1 MAQNNSVRDG
11 RKPGWFHVD
20 NDIIDHYGSVIGAT
34 GIAVY
39 CALARYADRD
49 GRAFP
54 SHKRLSENLG
64 IARNTLRAA
73 LRKLEEVELI
83 TITPQKDA
91 NGVTN
96 GTTIYTLCVVAQ
108 PNAAYTRKGG
118 SAFDPPGSAI
128 DPGGGELLTPGGS
141 NAALEEDSIKKT
153 HDGDGDGR
161 TLAFLEN
168 EGVGSAKEFAHLPY
182 DQMVKDFNNRIA
194 AGQSIPLIVKAWRN
208 NPPTLEYHY
217 ERRSSPSDHAPNQ
230 PRRPKYSQFGSGQ
243 SDVKD
248 PGWMAREIA
257 KAERGEL

>member
-20 NDIIDHYGSVIGAT
+20 NDIIDHYGAAIGAT

-118 SAFDPPGSAI
+118 SNADPPGSNA
-128 DPGGGELLTPGGS
+128 DPGGGQMLTPGGS

-161 TLAFLEN
+161 TLGFLIDMGIGAAE
-168 EGVGSAKEFAHLPY
+168 EFAHLPFEQTKQDY
-182 DQMVKDFNNRIA
+182 YNRKADNQTNAI
-194 AGQSIPLIVKAWRN
+194 IVKAWRRK
-208 NPPTLEYHY
+208 PPTKDYCYDKPE
-217 ERRSSPSDHAPNQ
+217 Q
-230 PRRPKYSQFGSGQ
+230 PRSAPAPRP
-243 SDVKD
+243 
-248 PGWMAREIA
+248 
-257 KAERGEL
+257 AERSTVPPNIKRVSSASWKKADSGD

>member
-118 SAFDPPGSAI
+118 SNADPPGSNA
-128 DPGGGELLTPGGS
+128 DPGGGQMLTPGGS
-141 NAALEEDSIKKT
+141 NAALEEDSIKKN
-153 HDGDGDGR
+153 HDGDDGR
-161 TLAFLEN
+161 TLVFLES
-168 EGVGSAKEFAHLPY
+168 EGFGAAREFAHLPY
-182 DQMVKDFNNRIA
+182 EQTCLDYHNRRA
-194 AGQSIPLIVKAWRN
+194 EGQDIPIIVTAWRRK
-208 NPPTLEYHY
+208 PPTKDYHY
-217 ERRSSPSDHAPNQ
+217 ERPQ
-230 PRRPKYSQFGSGQ
+230 PRSAPAPRP
-243 SDVKD
+243 
-248 PGWMAREIA
+248 
-257 KAERGEL
+257 AERSTVPPNIKRVSSASWKKADSGD

>member
-20 NDIIDHYGSVIGAT
+20 NDIIDHYGAAIGAT

-118 SAFDPPGSAI
+118 SAI
-128 DPGGGELLTPGGS
+128 DPGGVKCC
-141 NAALEEDSIKKT
+141 I
-153 HDGDGDGR
+153 GR
-161 TLAFLEN
+161 RLN
-168 EGVGSAKEFAHLPY
+168 
-182 DQMVKDFNNRIA
+182 
-194 AGQSIPLIVKAWRN
+194 
-208 NPPTLEYHY
+208 
-217 ERRSSPSDHAPNQ
+217 
-230 PRRPKYSQFGSGQ
+230 
-243 SDVKD
+243 
-248 PGWMAREIA
+248 
-257 KAERGEL
+257 